1 MADSSCME
9 HLAEVDHKLQWNKI
23 WILRGYDSGRGGQE
37 IISQAFADLHFP
49 HLHHPQI
56 AQLICNNSF
65 AFASDRRVLVC
76 RVQPE

>member
-1 MADSSCME
+1 M
-9 HLAEVDHKLQWNKI
+9 VVR
-23 WILRGYDSGRGGQE
+23 LRWYGCGGTAAVVRGGQE
-37 IISQAFADLHFP
+37 VISRACADLHFP

-65 AFASDRRVLVC
+65 AFASDRKVLVC